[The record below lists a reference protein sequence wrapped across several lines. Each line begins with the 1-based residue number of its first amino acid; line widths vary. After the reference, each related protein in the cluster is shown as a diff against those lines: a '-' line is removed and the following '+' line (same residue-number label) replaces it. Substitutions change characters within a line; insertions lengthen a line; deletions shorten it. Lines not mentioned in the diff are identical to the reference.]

1 MNRPIIGNVKPNANH
16 FLAIAYRYTMTN
28 FYEAVY
34 RLVRDIPRGR
44 VMTYGQI
51 ATILGHPRAA
61 RAVGYAM
68 RASKD
73 TDVPW
78 QRVINR
84 NGGISARSEVD
95 RPIEQRLRLEEEGV
109 EFGLDDTC
117 DLKKHQWE
125 PADPERYVFHARNDL
140 PF

>member
-1 MNRPIIGNVKPNANH
+1 MIGARILLGCDDALSNPK
-16 FLAIAYRYTMTN
+16 N

-34 RLVRDIPRGR
+34 RLVRRIPRGR

-51 ATILGHPRAA
+51 ATILGAPRAA

-68 RASKD
+68 RACSASSP
-73 TDVPW
+73 VPW

-84 NGGISARSEVD
+84 TGGISSRGRVEGAML
-95 RPIEQRLRLEEEGV
+95 QRELLENEGVIFDEEER
-109 EFGLDDTC
+109 C
-117 DLKKHQWE
+117 DLDAYRWQPRDTDKYFYGASKD
-125 PADPERYVFHARNDL
+125 A

>member
-1 MNRPIIGNVKPNANH
+1 MSPRKKTDRTGDGPP
-16 FLAIAYRYTMTN
+16 

-34 RLVRDIPRGR
+34 RLARKIPKGR

-68 RASKD
+68 RACD
-73 TDVPW
+73 DYAPDVPW

-84 NGGISARSEVD
+84 NGQISRRADQDGPVIQRELLEDEGI
-95 RPIEQRLRLEEEGV
+95 
-109 EFGLDDTC
+109 EFGADDTC
-117 DLKKHQWE
+117 DLKRYRWE
-125 PADPERYVFHARNDL
+125 PPNPEEYLYETLRDM
-140 PF
+140 PFG